1 VISAKRTLVIAVLVL
16 ISCFCIIDAD
26 AAGLAVGVVNADRI
40 RTESKAARSIE
51 DQADQLR
58 QKYQDEIAKI
68 EDKLRKQAALQASES
83 KSTASD
89 GGFEKQYKN
98 LQNLAR
104 SRKRQW
110 ENAVTQA
117 NAKLE
122 NKLSE
127 IVARIAQSKG
137 LLIVINVN
145 ATLFFQE
152 EIDLTTEVLERL
164 NEELLDIKITPIS
177 E

>member
-1 VISAKRTLVIAVLVL
+1 MISVNRALVVALALVN
-16 ISCFCIIDAD
+16 CFCIIGAD
-26 AAGLAVGVVNADRI
+26 AAEPAIGVVNVDRI

-68 EDKLRKQAALQASES
+68 EDKLRKQAALPALGS

-98 LQNLAR
+98 LQTLAR

-137 LLIVINVN
+137 LLTVINVS
-145 ATLFFQE
+145 ATLFSQE
-152 EIDLTTEVLERL
+152 GIDLTTEVLERL
-164 NEELLDIKITPIS
+164 NEELPDIKIAPIS
-177 E
+177 D